1 MSKTH
6 RYDREERDGM
16 PRHPGQIRNRY
27 RTKDRRTADK
37 ADVEDQLLDV
47 EDRAVPRAVEMLVN
61 RI

>member
-6 RYDREERDGM
+6 RFDREDRDGM

-27 RTKDRRTADK
+27 RNKDRRTADR
-37 ADVEDQLLDV
+37 AEVEDQLQDAESV
-47 EDRAVPRAVEMLVN
+47 VVPRAVEMLVN